1 MLIGSVAMTILLS
14 ALLYTMCRLSKKAP
28 FSFVIKLCILCIVSD
43 FAFLIL
49 TLCFYCE
56 QTKVHDNHTKALA
69 SMIGMMSFIYNYG
82 SNLMHWLFSFKYWVI
97 AKEVPKLFDSKQIN
111 FKEGSYRVIQSLGC
125 IINLLPC
132 GLIAFYRAK
141 LTVQS
146 ADEGK
151 PTNELVN
158 TVQGVYFCITAL

>member
-1 MLIGSVAMTILLS
+1 
-14 ALLYTMCRLSKKAP
+14 
-28 FSFVIKLCILCIVSD
+28 
-43 FAFLIL
+43 
-49 TLCFYCE
+49 
-56 QTKVHDNHTKALA
+56 
-69 SMIGMMSFIYNYG
+69 MIGMMSFIYNYG

-111 FKEGSYRVIQSLGC
+111 FNEGSYRVIQSLGC

-146 ADEGK
+146 AD
-151 PTNELVN
+151 
-158 TVQGVYFCITAL
+158 